1 MASGSFTET
10 SLVSQS
16 PEGTGSQPPM
26 EESHNTLGAVSQHL
40 YQSRVMNR
48 GKDISRAD
56 ELAGSVLDCL

>member
-1 MASGSFTET
+1 MTSRSFTET

-16 PEGTGSQPPM
+16 PAGTGSQPLR
-26 EESHNTLGAVSQHL
+26 EESHNTLGAVSRHL
-40 YQSRVMNR
+40 YQSRVMNC